1 METFC
6 LEVCSVPE
14 SPLEA
19 GRRRQR
25 REEGRWIFVQC
36 NFCLGSN
43 QRKESLPCPLESYEN
58 MVELR
63 LFSLLIYIFLVF
75 FIFQYLSLLPFPGIS
90 PVPPS
95 PHSYTGIEGSLSAP
109 LGKEP
114 ACVEAAAGI
123 LPGPLLPRCCGD
135 HTSSFHGC
143 CVRPFALLVYS
154 EQGCQQ
160 QT

>member
-14 SPLEA
+14 SPLESA
-19 GRRRQR
+19 RRRQR
-25 REEGRWIFVQC
+25 KEGGRWILSSVISAWDQIR
-36 NFCLGSN
+36 GKS
-43 QRKESLPCPLESYEN
+43 PCPLESYEN

-63 LFSLLIYIFLVF
+63 LFSPLIHFFGVF
-75 FIFQYLSLLPFPGIS
+75 FVFQYLSLLPFPGIS

-95 PHSYTGIEGSLSAP
+95 PHNYTGIEGSLSAP

-123 LPGPLLPRCCGD
+123 LPGPLPPHCCGD

-143 CVRPFALLVYS
+143 CVGPFALLVYS